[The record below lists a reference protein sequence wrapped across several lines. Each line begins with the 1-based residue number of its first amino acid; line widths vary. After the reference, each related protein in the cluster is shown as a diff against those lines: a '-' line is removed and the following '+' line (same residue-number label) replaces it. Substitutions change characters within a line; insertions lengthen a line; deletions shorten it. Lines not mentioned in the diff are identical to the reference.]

1 MSYEYANGNYVV
13 RARDGALKI
22 YTGNFTTKDG
32 ADPTVLNGEGFR
44 VKRAEEG
51 VWTVTLDEALT
62 AVRWAHAHI
71 RGQTVTQHTTIDV
84 AGLGDE
90 DEGASFT
97 VTCGTVSVPADDG
110 ATPEAPTK
118 TNSDEPD
125 EVVEFC
131 IIGIGPSK

>member
-32 ADPTVLNGEGFR
+32 ADPTVLNGDGFR
-44 VKRAEEG
+44 VKRADEG

-97 VTCGTVSVPADDG
+97 VTCGTVADVEG
-110 ATPEAPTK
+110 TPTK
-118 TNSDEPD
+118 TNSDEPG

>member
-22 YTGNFTTKDG
+22 YTGNFTAKDG
-32 ADPTVLNGEGFR
+32 ADPTVLNGDGFR
-44 VKRAEEG
+44 VKRTAEG

-97 VTCGTVSVPADDG
+97 VTCGTVSVSNGTPA
-110 ATPEAPTK
+110 K